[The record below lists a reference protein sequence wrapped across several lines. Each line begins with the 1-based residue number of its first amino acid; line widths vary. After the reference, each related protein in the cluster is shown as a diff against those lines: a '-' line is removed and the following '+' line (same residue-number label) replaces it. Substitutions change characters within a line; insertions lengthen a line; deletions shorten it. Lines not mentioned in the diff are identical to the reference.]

1 MTKEQNEETDQQMS
15 KISDEIQLTEQ
26 CVSSISILKL
36 KQMELEAATL
46 PSTYKKEVVETIKSY
61 KREMNQVEKDFR
73 KLQYDQQNLKDSN
86 NLFDGK

>member
-1 MTKEQNEETDQQMS
+1 
-15 KISDEIQLTEQ
+15 
-26 CVSSISILKL
+26 
-36 KQMELEAATL
+36 MELEAATL

-73 KLQYDQQNLKDSN
+73 KLQYDQQNLRDSN